1 MKILI
6 VYASLLLFASSV
18 SAQHQ
23 GSGSIHVM
31 SAWSRALPP
40 VSENG
45 AAYLTLKNYSEASDR
60 LVGASSPVSARV
72 EIHTHEMEAGL
83 MKMRRLESVILNPG
97 EYVKFEPGKRHLML
111 IGLKQPL
118 RKGDSFPL
126 TLEFEKAP
134 TLEVV
139 VTIES
144 MGADGP
150 ETAGHEHSEMHPHH
164 QGHGHGMAHEQ
175 KKEKTA
181 P

>member
-6 VYASLLLFASSV
+6 VCASMLVASSV

-31 SAWSRALPP
+31 SAWSREVPP

-118 RKGDSFPL
+118 REGERIPL
-126 TLEFEKAP
+126 TLEFENAP

-144 MGADGP
+144 MDADGP
-150 ETAGHEHSEMHPHH
+150 ATAGHEHSEMHPHH

-175 KKEKTA
+175 KKE
-181 P
+181 

>member
-6 VYASLLLFASSV
+6 VYASLLLLASSV

-23 GSGSIHVM
+23 GIGPIHVM

-45 AAYLTLKNYSEASDR
+45 AAYLTLKNYSKLPDR
-60 LVGASSPVSARV
+60 LVGASSPVAARV

-118 RKGDSFPL
+118 REGERIPL

-134 TLEVV
+134 TVEVA

-144 MGADGP
+144 IDADGP

-164 QGHGHGMAHEQ
+164 QGHGHDTAHDQ
-175 KKEKTA
+175 KKE
-181 P
+181 